1 MKPSSITIIARNI
14 ASRSSFA
21 TSSKQFLHVSAT
33 ARRDKTP
40 RVTTKPP
47 SLVPTRPF
55 PPPEGLSSN
64 SDSATFDAKLWASM
78 QPPPASAL
86 SALAAR
92 LRLSVASDAN
102 SDNTITLPLLAQI
115 VTHPSFVDLHQRHYP
130 HEAPPAHNGLL
141 AALGNQLMG
150 LFAMEWIVTTY
161 PHLPTNVVKATVTAY
176 VGPTTSAM
184 IAKEWGVAPLVRWM
198 RKPGALTKK
207 PIYHDDALASVTRA
221 IVGLVYHANGS
232 SVEKAR
238 EFVHAHF
245 LSRELDIRPLLKYS
259 DPKLALIHTVRKY
272 QREPPV
278 SRLLQESGRE
288 SNSPTFI
295 VGVFSGEDKL
305 GEGFGSS
312 LDMAEY
318 RAAENAMHRL
328 YLTRQPVTDSMLP
341 TTTFPSSLPVDD
353 PTTSQEKPEHQFKLL
368 ELSASSSGL
377 GSNDS
382 KYTPGLL
389 GDSEARYGSAGRSGI
404 KHNIYVTDNLDSS
417 KNKKF
422 GVGTR
427 AVPGV
432 SRAFVEFCAR
442 ISLTSVADIRYK
454 GILMGINHAE
464 STIQLSD
471 VVSMGTESRRPPA
484 EFIPPSDTSY
494 GTVVFRA
501 TEVKD
506 LAIDPTPP
514 AAGLFRDPAV
524 LGAGPQPPGPYG
536 GYPQPGYGQMPM
548 GPHGPQAGP
557 PRGMGP
563 PPGPHGGYPQPPQQR
578 YMNGP
583 PPPQNGPPPQPGK
596 PNEQQPA
603 QLAGA
608 SGEENA
614 QSQPS
619 TQGQPQA
626 QPVRPV
632 PSAGGVSSDIAN
644 QDAPGGTTRPN
655 ASVRSASATLEKVE
669 RAMDEL
675 RQPAPSNAPQGGRGG
690 RRGGRGGGAQH
701 TAGRVQVPDTDF
713 DFEAMNAK
721 FDKAN
726 LRPNESESDSES
738 ESEDDAPV
746 EGDKKEKGAKFYN
759 PQRSFFDDISS
770 DSNLKNEGGNPIRGR
785 GRGRGALGRQRREE
799 ERNRNLSTFGETGAG
814 AGFNNG
820 FGYGF
825 KVLEASKEALVG
837 AEDVAGEVVVE
848 EVTVGAVL
856 SVVELDDF
864 DVASTV
870 DAATEQNSA
879 ASVFS
884 FSSSRDG
891 SAMLREAEG
900 RIFNSQN
907 ELYYLPADELEY
919 SRLDKQHLVHLLMND
934 GLIHRNVVNKVRAV
948 LDPSNVTSDGSRRR
962 VLDLGCGG
970 GN

>member
-198 RKPGALTKK
+198 RKVRALTKR
-207 PIYHDDALASVTRA
+207 PIYHDDALASVARA

-272 QREPPV
+272 QRD
-278 SRLLQESGRE
+278 LLQESGRE

-328 YLTRQPVTDSMLP
+328 YLTRQPVTNSMLP

-404 KHNIYVTDNLDSS
+404 KVGSRGGAGSLSSIRRVLVIRVHPRRREGHASALHLLRRPSLPQRSRNIDLYVQQPHRIITRYSIDDIYSPRWPNHSRLL
-417 KNKKF
+417 
-422 GVGTR
+422 GTY
-427 AVPGV
+427 A
-432 SRAFVEFCAR
+432 AR

-770 DSNLKNEGGNPIRGR
+770 DSNLKNEGGNPVRGTWSGREECHYLTWLIGR

-820 FGYGF
+820 FGQGAGGF
-825 KVLEASKEALVG
+825 QG
-837 AEDVAGEVVVE
+837 
-848 EVTVGAVL
+848 
-856 SVVELDDF
+856 
-864 DVASTV
+864 
-870 DAATEQNSA
+870 
-879 ASVFS
+879 
-884 FSSSRDG
+884 G
-891 SAMLREAEG
+891 SGG
-900 RIFNSQN
+900 R
-907 ELYYLPADELEY
+907 
-919 SRLDKQHLVHLLMND
+919 
-934 GLIHRNVVNKVRAV
+934 G
-948 LDPSNVTSDGSRRR
+948 RRR
-962 VLDLGCGG
+962 WGGGRGG
-970 GN
+970 GNGRVGAKYTIKASIN

>member
-198 RKPGALTKK
+198 RKPGALTKR
-207 PIYHDDALASVTRA
+207 PIYHDDALASVARA

-404 KHNIYVTDNLDSS
+404 K
-417 KNKKF
+417 
-422 GVGTR
+422 VG
-427 AVPGV
+427 
-432 SRAFVEFCAR
+432 SRGAR

-770 DSNLKNEGGNPIRGR
+770 DSNLKNEGGNPVRGR

-820 FGYGF
+820 FGQGAGGF
-825 KVLEASKEALVG
+825 QG
-837 AEDVAGEVVVE
+837 
-848 EVTVGAVL
+848 
-856 SVVELDDF
+856 
-864 DVASTV
+864 
-870 DAATEQNSA
+870 
-879 ASVFS
+879 
-884 FSSSRDG
+884 G
-891 SAMLREAEG
+891 SGG
-900 RIFNSQN
+900 R
-907 ELYYLPADELEY
+907 
-919 SRLDKQHLVHLLMND
+919 
-934 GLIHRNVVNKVRAV
+934 G
-948 LDPSNVTSDGSRRR
+948 RRR
-962 VLDLGCGG
+962 WGGGRGG
-970 GN
+970 GNGRGREAAARAS